1 LAPGLIFDQPELSL
15 DTHVNRSDLQ
25 EVSSSVR
32 PIGSPAENKGFDP
45 EAIKLAVMKLTS
57 DSAGKTSN
65 AHGSA
70 ISLFPLK
77 EARRLPGA

>member
-1 LAPGLIFDQPELSL
+1 
-15 DTHVNRSDLQ
+15 
-25 EVSSSVR
+25 
-32 PIGSPAENKGFDP
+32 
-45 EAIKLAVMKLTS
+45 MKLTS

-77 EARRLPGA
+77 EARRLPGAWLRATSQLAVIPDRPVMPETLFNCSPRAAA